1 MIIKILIG
9 LVKVIFMI
17 AFFSIILLLSLFSD
31 KNTAKQKKNKN
42 KKQAKKDDLAWIDRL
57 EELDALIDD

>member
-9 LVKVIFMI
+9 FVKVIFMI
-17 AFFSIILLLSLFSD
+17 ALFPIVLLLSLFNND
-31 KNTAKQKKNKN
+31 KDTKHKKV